1 MLTIDFPKVYYS
13 KNGWTFTAVID
24 GRLIERSISERAA
37 KGLAASVLS
46 ADEQRAK
53 EANEPE
59 LVEWERRVA
68 C

>member
-24 GRLIERSISERAA
+24 GKLIERTISQYAALGLGESI
-37 KGLAASVLS
+37 LAAQKQQARPAEL
-46 ADEQRAK
+46 
-53 EANEPE
+53 NE
-59 LVEWERRVA
+59 WDRRVA